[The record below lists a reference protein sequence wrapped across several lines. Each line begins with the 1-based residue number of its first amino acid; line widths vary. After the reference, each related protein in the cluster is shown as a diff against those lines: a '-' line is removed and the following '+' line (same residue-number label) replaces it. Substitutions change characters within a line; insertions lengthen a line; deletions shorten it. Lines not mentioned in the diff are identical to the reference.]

1 MGINRRVIGYFLFL
15 FGGLSAI
22 SGITKASETQSSYY
36 WWLGI
41 IATVI
46 FILGIYLAA
55 TGD

>member
-41 IATVI
+41 IATII
-46 FILGIYLAA
+46 FLLGIYLAA
-55 TGD
+55 TD